1 MKEVAIFY
9 RDRINQPA
17 IMHLQ
22 DNFYNVFGDFIN
34 ITNYYTNEIPDGKKI
49 VADVYILCYEE
60 SLRDLF
66 GHVDDFSRVVIMT
79 RSFRQKYLKPV
90 IDLPAGTGVLVV
102 NDSKES
108 ILQTIYM
115 IYELGIGHLRLIPFE
130 KSVAAAHGYDHIDT
144 AIVTHDSEHLVPDFI
159 KNVINIHNREVSFE
173 TFHKVMDILGLENTI
188 VRSNLLRKIKE
199 DIDSGERFINSYM
212 SSFLKDRMLNDV
224 ADESSL
230 AIVLLDLK
238 NRIHYINEKAYGI
251 FGLDQGQF
259 FPVETV
265 LPEKLSGGDVFDNEI
280 ITYKDV
286 NYLAERSNISL
297 LDEPIGFYITFQNEN
312 DLRESENKLSR
323 KLRQTGFYARYSF
336 SDIIHCSLAMDSCI
350 RIAKKA
356 ASSDYTVLIR
366 GESGTGKELLAQ
378 SIHNY
383 SPRKSYRFVAV
394 NCAAIPESL
403 LESELFGYE
412 EGSFTGA
419 HKGGKPGLF
428 ENASHGTIFLD
439 EIGDISPNLQ
449 TRLLRVIQEKQIMRV
464 GSGKIIDIDTRI
476 IAATNADLEARVA
489 KGDFREDLFYRLNV
503 IPLSIAPLRRR
514 KDDILPLL
522 KVFLGK
528 RFQDLTPSDH
538 AGLLAYNWPG
548 NVRELENAA
557 SYYRTMGQLPD
568 YILRAAGVQPSEDI
582 FAERPEAE
590 SHDDGAAETDPD
602 DLKITVLK
610 IIAACSSAYSGI
622 GRGKIM
628 EELSARGLSAGE
640 GVLKRCLSELK
651 TSGLIESGSGRG
663 GSHLTE
669 KGAAALEKEKS

>member
-1 MKEVAIFY
+1 
-9 RDRINQPA
+9 
-17 IMHLQ
+17 
-22 DNFYNVFGDFIN
+22 
-34 ITNYYTNEIPDGKKI
+34 
-49 VADVYILCYEE
+49 
-60 SLRDLF
+60 
-66 GHVDDFSRVVIMT
+66 MT

-144 AIVTHDSEHLVPDFI
+144 AIVTRDSEHLVPDFI

-259 FPVETV
+259 FPVVETV
-265 LPEKLSGGDVFDNEI
+265 LPEKAFGRRPSLIMRSSPI
-280 ITYKDV
+280 KTLTTSPKDRI
-286 NYLAERSNISL
+286 YLFWTNQSDFTSHFRMRTICAKAK
-297 LDEPIGFYITFQNEN
+297 
-312 DLRESENKLSR
+312 NKLSR

-336 SDIIHCSLAMDSCI
+336 SDIIHCSQAMDSCI

-383 SPRKSYRFVAV
+383 SPRKKLSFCSRQLRRHTGISAGR
-394 NCAAIPESL
+394 
-403 LESELFGYE
+403 SELFGYE

-449 TRLLRVIQEKQIMRV
+449 TRLLRVYT
-464 GSGKIIDIDTRI
+464 GKNR
-476 IAATNADLEARVA
+476 
-489 KGDFREDLFYRLNV
+489 
-503 IPLSIAPLRRR
+503 SC
-514 KDDILPLL
+514 
-522 KVFLGK
+522 
-528 RFQDLTPSDH
+528 
-538 AGLLAYNWPG
+538 
-548 NVRELENAA
+548 A
-557 SYYRTMGQLPD
+557 S
-568 YILRAAGVQPSEDI
+568 
-582 FAERPEAE
+582 
-590 SHDDGAAETDPD
+590 
-602 DLKITVLK
+602 
-610 IIAACSSAYSGI
+610 
-622 GRGKIM
+622 
-628 EELSARGLSAGE
+628 
-640 GVLKRCLSELK
+640 
-651 TSGLIESGSGRG
+651 
-663 GSHLTE
+663 
-669 KGAAALEKEKS
+669 AAAR